1 MVEEEPR
8 LEDEIFNY
16 INARSDRTLDPHM
29 VNTLIYWFLSVV
41 VNKKKRKMVIG
52 HNDMLLN
59 YYGLV
64 FAKSNSG
71 KSYILS
77 LILKMFDDKN
87 YEAMLV
93 SLFEQRTGDLPTGDK
108 IDTALQRK
116 FIKAFPPIKK
126 DSTTQAI
133 HKAAE
138 AIGTAAHTNGSFNIY
153 SDEFFANAS
162 EPILDMLVEGHDG
175 IYKAPMIKGK
185 KDEEFLEYHDIS
197 GLTTNV
203 LGLSSVAAIMKDQK
217 KLSTFIGE
225 MERAWFKRSFIYFND
240 AFTPKARSQS
250 EITLPELSAELKHL
264 LDMTRDAVGECPEE
278 IVLSEEV
285 MELFDEKRKEY
296 INGTNTSRF
305 AGLLDIYKTAKLA
318 GILAASNFRATVSTT
333 DWKRAVA
340 FDAVSF
346 KHSEDFCS
354 LEHPH
359 IRVFAEISKGAQ
371 NEHELVES
379 GIMPAAKNKRTD
391 IIELVNQLAYRRN
404 KRFVIAGEKVRK
416 FSITD
421 LEINN
426 LDKMILS
433 TSSKVS
439 TKPEMEIDFRS
450 QEVPFFGGDM
460 SVEGL
465 LKSKVQSFCLN
476 HFEATDKAPNGHRKK
491 EYVIP
496 GQNMIAFDIDEGMTI
511 EEMVAILEPYQYL
524 LYTTRSHKKEKN
536 GRVCDRF
543 RVVIPTKTNFYVN
556 PEEHKGLYE
565 NISRVLEIP
574 SYDVAT
580 RNQGRLWFIAPDGE
594 LISKNTGDL
603 LDVRTSI
610 PETEVAEHI
619 MPAIESLDLDEQD
632 RRISGMQKFVLLN
645 GIGGNRNNVL
655 FRLAKFVQELGG
667 DYAAITRKTNAM
679 MLEPI
684 HEGEVETI
692 IRNIR

>member
-1 MVEEEPR
+1 MR
-8 LEDEIFNY
+8 LEDEIFEY

-29 VNTLIYWFLSVV
+29 VNTMIYWFLSVV
-41 VNKKKRKMVIG
+41 VNKKKRTMTIG
-52 HNDMLLN
+52 HNSMLMN

-71 KSYILS
+71 KSYILG
-77 LILKMFDDKN
+77 LLLKLFDDKAYADMLLALFN
-87 YEAMLV
+87 SRTEALPN
-93 SLFEQRTGDLPTGDK
+93 GDQT
-108 IDTALQRK
+108 DTALQRK

-185 KDEEFLEYHDIS
+185 KDEEFLEYNDID

-217 KLSTFIGE
+217 RLSTFIGE
-225 MERAWFKRSFIYFND
+225 MERAWFKRSFVYFND
-240 AFTPKARSQS
+240 AFKPEARDEQL
-250 EITLPELSAELKHL
+250 IHVPVLSAELNHL
-264 LDMTRDAVGECPEE
+264 LDMSRDAVQECPEE
-278 IVLSEEV
+278 ITLSETV
-285 MELFDEKRKEY
+285 MVLFNKKRKEY

-318 GILAASNFRATVSTT
+318 GILACSNFRTTVDDK
-333 DWKRAVA
+333 DWDRAVK
-340 FDAVSF
+340 FDAESF
-346 KHSEDFCS
+346 KHSEEFCS

-359 IRVFAEISKGAQ
+359 IRVYAEVSKGAQ

-379 GIMPAAKNKRTD
+379 GIMPGAKNKRAD
-391 IIELVNQLAYRRN
+391 ILELVNQMAYTKN
-404 KRFVIAGEKVRK
+404 KRFVVAGDKIRK
-416 FSITD
+416 FSIVD
-421 LEINN
+421 LEVNK
-426 LDKMILS
+426 LDKMIIS
-433 TSSKVS
+433 TAAKISN
-439 TKPEMEIDFRS
+439 KPEMEIDFRS
-450 QEVPFFGGDM
+450 QEVPFFDAEM

-465 LKSKVQSFCLN
+465 LKSQVQSYCLN

-511 EEMVAILEPYQYL
+511 EDMVQILEPYQYL
-524 LYTTRSHKKEKN
+524 LYTTKSHRKEKN
-536 GRVCDRF
+536 GVVCDRF
-543 RVVIPTKTNFYVN
+543 RVIIPTKTTFYVN

-580 RNQGRLWFIAPDGE
+580 RNQGRLWFVAPNGE
-594 LISKNTGDL
+594 ITKKSTGDL
-603 LDVRTSI
+603 LDVRCCI
-610 PETEVAEHI
+610 PETEVSEHI
-619 MPAIESLDLDEQD
+619 IPNIEGLDLDEQD
-632 RRISGMQKFVLLN
+632 RRIAGMQKFVLIN
-645 GIGGNRNNVL
+645 GVGGNRNNVI
-655 FRLAKFVQELGG
+655 FRLAKFVKELNGNVEETV
-667 DYAAITRKTNAM
+667 YSTNNM
-679 MLEPI
+679 LLEPLA
-684 HEGEVETI
+684 ETE
-692 IRNIR
+692 IRTILQNI